1 MGSIAECTEA
11 SFEQDVLQS
20 QQVVLL
26 DFWGPTCGP
35 CKALEPVLEQV
46 AAAHPERLKVRKVNV
61 SEQTNLAVRFAVRSL
76 PTLLFLKGGKVVEQM
91 VGRASLAAIEKTLAR
106 LL

>member
-11 SFEQDVLQS
+11 SFERDVLQS
-20 QQVVLL
+20 REVVLL

-76 PTLLFLKGGKVVEQM
+76 PTLLFIKDGKVVDQM
-91 VGRASLAAIEKTLAR
+91 VGRASLPAIEKTLAR
-106 LL
+106 LM

>member
-11 SFEQDVLQS
+11 TFERDVLQS
-20 QQVVLL
+20 PNVVLL

-35 CKALEPVLEQV
+35 CKALEPILEQV
-46 AAAHPERLKVRKVNV
+46 AAAHPDRLRVLKVNV
-61 SEQTNLAVRFAVRSL
+61 SEQTGLAVRFAVRSL
-76 PTLLFLKGGKVVEQM
+76 PTLLFFKDGKVAEQM
-91 VGRASLAAIEKTLAR
+91 VGRAALPAIEKTLAR

>member
-20 QQVVLL
+20 RQVVLL

-35 CKALEPVLEQV
+35 CKALEPILEQV
-46 AAAHPERLKVRKVNV
+46 AAAHPDRLKVRKVNV

-76 PTLLFLKGGKVVEQM
+76 PTLLFVKDGKVVDQM

>member
-11 SFEQDVLQS
+11 SFEHDVLQS

-46 AAAHPERLKVRKVNV
+46 AAAHRDRLSVLKVNV
-61 SEQTNLAVRFAVRSL
+61 SEQTGLAVRFAVRSL
-76 PTLLFLKGGKVVEQM
+76 PTLLFFKDGKVADQM
-91 VGRASLAAIEKTLAR
+91 VGRASLPAIEKTLAR